1 MMLSFTDDNPG
12 NYTLFFCSEVN
23 GKTYVNLCG
32 GWARKPAELPPW
44 DKARKGP
51 FGIVK
56 FAMEDDDTAIVW
68 NHNEMLLQKLVMDG
82 KLKGS
87 VQESG
92 SNLYRWTNAVLQETS
107 ADLTKFIAREDKQL
121 FPTQATFKRVK

>member
-1 MMLSFTDDNPG
+1 
-12 NYTLFFCSEVN
+12 
-23 GKTYVNLCG
+23 
-32 GWARKPAELPPW
+32 
-44 DKARKGP
+44 
-51 FGIVK
+51 
-56 FAMEDDDTAIVW
+56 MEDDDTAIVW